1 MVNLSIIIVSFNT
14 KDFLEKCIKS
24 VEKNTKGIK
33 YEIIVVDNGSK
44 DGSQEAIKKLPTI
57 PNLRLIEN
65 RTNLGFANGNNQGTK
80 VAGGKYVLYLN
91 SDTLILDNTLS
102 EMVNWMDKNQKVGAA
117 SCMLKGKDGS
127 LQGTGGYFP
136 TLIRVFSW
144 MTIQDIPGVDF
155 LIKPFHPFHGKSFFG
170 KGESFYL
177 REKELDWV
185 TGAFLLARKEVID
198 EVGGWDEEYFMYM
211 EEVDL
216 CYRIK
221 KAGWEVWYLPGWSI
235 IHYGGKS
242 STSEFPLLAEY
253 NGVKLFYK
261 KHFPSWQYP
270 ILRFLL
276 KLGALGRIV
285 LFGILEGKDTASIY
299 AKAYR
304 EV

>member
-1 MVNLSIIIVSFNT
+1 MVDLSIIIVSFNT
-14 KDFLEKCIKS
+14 KDFLEKCINS
-24 VEKNTKGIK
+24 VEKNAKGIE
-33 YEIIVVDNGSK
+33 YEIIVVDNGSE
-44 DGSQEAIKKLPTI
+44 DESREYLKKLQSSSVKVI
-57 PNLRLIEN
+57 FSKA
-65 RTNLGFANGNNQGTK
+65 NLGFANGNNQGTK
-80 VAGGKYVLYLN
+80 VSCGKYVLYLN
-91 SDTLILDNTLS
+91 SDTLILDNVLS

-117 SCMLKGKDGS
+117 SCMLKGKYGS

-136 TLIRVFSW
+136 TLTRVFSW

-177 REKELDWV
+177 KKKELDWV

-198 EVGGWDEEYFMYM
+198 EVEGWDEEYFMYM

-221 KAGWEVWYLPGWSI
+221 KAGWEVWYLPRWGI

-261 KHFPSWQYP
+261 KHFSSWQYP

-285 LFGILEGKDTASIY
+285 LFGILEGKEAAKIY
-299 AKAYR
+299 AKAFIQT
-304 EV
+304 